1 MPIPHR
7 PLFWL
12 CSAWFVFGLA
22 VVFMPALFPWW
33 QGMGIA
39 MALVAIA
46 DLLAGR
52 RRLGQV
58 EVEREISRTL
68 PVGTWQLVKLRLTTR
83 GGNVSG
89 WLYDQHP
96 RIFQGEDQPL
106 AFQLAPGRWIKLG
119 YRILITERGMHVFE
133 AVRLRLASPLGLWLI
148 SEVLPVRSEVQVF
161 PNFSRIVRYTLLAT
175 DHRLSQMGILRRRRR
190 GEGMEFHQLRDY
202 CQDDS
207 PRQVDWKASARMG
220 KLISR
225 EYEDERDQQVVFLLD
240 CGCRMRTRDGE
251 LSHFDHTLNA
261 LLLLAYA
268 VLRQGDAV
276 GMATF
281 AHGAPRYLP
290 PKKSISTVQQLLKTS
305 YDLQPG
311 LDAPDYL
318 EAVSFLLRRL
328 SKRALVILVTNMR
341 DEDDATIG
349 AAMSELSKRHAV
361 SLVSLREPVLEQ
373 LVQGPVSDFEGALTR
388 AAALE
393 YIQAR
398 RRQVAVLR
406 HKGVQVVESSPR
418 ELPEAL
424 VNHYWARKR
433 AGNL

>member
-1 MPIPHR
+1 
-7 PLFWL
+7 
-12 CSAWFVFGLA
+12 
-22 VVFMPALFPWW
+22 
-33 QGMGIA
+33 MGIVVA
-39 MALVAIA
+39 MVAVA
-46 DLLAGR
+46 DFLAGR

-58 EVEREISRTL
+58 EVSRDISRTL
-68 PVGTWQLVKLRLTTR
+68 PVGTWQAVKLRLATKAA
-83 GGNVSG
+83 NVSG

-96 RIFQGEDQPL
+96 RVFHGEDQPL
-106 AFQLAPGRWIKLG
+106 AFQLLPGRWVELG
-119 YRILITERGMHVFE
+119 YRILITERGVHVFE

-148 SEVLPVRSEVQVF
+148 PETLPVRSEVQVF
-161 PNFSRIVRYTLLAT
+161 PNFSRIARYTLLAT

-190 GEGMEFHQLRDY
+190 GEGLEFHQLRDY

-240 CGCRMRTRDGE
+240 CGCRMRTRDGD

-290 PKKSISTVQQLLKTS
+290 PKKSISTIQQLLKTS

-318 EAVSFLLRRL
+318 EAASFLLRRL
-328 SKRALVILVTNMR
+328 SKRSLVILVTNMR

-349 AAMSELSKRHAV
+349 AAMTELSKRHAV
-361 SLVSLREPVLEQ
+361 SLVSLREPVLEE
-373 LVQGPVSDFEGALTR
+373 LVQGPVSDFEGAMTR

-393 YIQAR
+393 YLQAR

-406 HKGVQVVESSPR
+406 HKGIQIVESSPK
-418 ELPEAL
+418 ELPEVL